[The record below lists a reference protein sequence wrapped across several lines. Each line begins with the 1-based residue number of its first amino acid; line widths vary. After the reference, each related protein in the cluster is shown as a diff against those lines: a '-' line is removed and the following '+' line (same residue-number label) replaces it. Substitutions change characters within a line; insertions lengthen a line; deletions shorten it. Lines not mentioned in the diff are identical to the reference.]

1 MTDIFAPNLRAL
13 TDARDAKAGD
23 ETVEKLEAA
32 KQPQLVRVD
41 TSADKHLGQP
51 LQPRKEN
58 LDSGYHGSTEDEK
71 ESNRARLSSRP
82 QSTSQSSRDPH
93 GDIGTQDT
101 VPITYP
107 EVYMDVDDRPAPD
120 AQSSSEEEHVE
131 PPAASE
137 RLEPAIVVSPDSPD
151 EAIGHAV
158 LSTPAQAATPQPAS
172 DAAEHYF
179 LMADTPVFDI
189 REIDGSS
196 TFEPIVQPQRSP
208 SQKSSPLQPVV
219 RKSSLSFATLP
230 AREPLAA
237 KSSIDHRISR
247 TSHLDHPASLPPA
260 RAGPFSDHIPLNK
273 PQVGQSGPVADVP
286 PGSRME
292 LDGDEKHGVS
302 EKDSEDL
309 TLTRLHRKTSTQRL
323 HERISQLGQSQSS
336 RPTKSIP
343 SIVQHLSQPER
354 PDPPAAVATE
364 AGAVEKLLKNSIHN
378 HHVAQHGD
386 DDDDDD
392 DDKDG
397 DGTQRPLRIPAAVSE
412 GERPLPAI
420 PQTSTKE
427 IASSALNQPDD
438 MDIDAAPPAPAP
450 QLQHTDVHQVSTDEG
465 QRGHAPSAPSARQA
479 TATEPHHARAAP
491 ATTLAQP
498 APPAKKMDVDPK
510 KPSANVHATP
520 NCAADGPIS
529 ASKAKLSSILKSAR
543 GIFASSAGV
552 SAQAKME
559 TLSPATNMRLRSQA
573 NKPATEIVG
582 EEIEPQIG
590 VPLPE
595 DAHEKAPEA
604 ESSQGQAQGPFKG
617 KEPKRPLRPGKA
629 ALSKSKP
636 GPVAIKVGTASQREL
651 DNRKVSIMRDGGGR
665 SRR

>member
-13 TDARDAKAGD
+13 TDARDAKAD
-23 ETVEKLEAA
+23 DKAVEKFEAVR
-32 KQPQLVRVD
+32 QPQLARAD
-41 TSADKHLGQP
+41 TSTDTHPGQP
-51 LQPRKEN
+51 LQPRKGN

-71 ESNRARLSSRP
+71 EINKAQLSSRP
-82 QSTSQSSRDPH
+82 ESTSQSSRDLH
-93 GDIGTQDT
+93 GDVGTQDT

-107 EVYMDVDDRPAPD
+107 EVYMDVDDGPAPG
-120 AQSSSEEEHVE
+120 AQSSSDEEHVE
-131 PPAASE
+131 SESASE
-137 RLEPAIVVSPDSPD
+137 KPEPAIVVSPHSPG
-151 EAIGHAV
+151 EAAGHAV
-158 LSTPAQAATPQPAS
+158 LGTPAKATASQPTS
-172 DAAEHYF
+172 DAAEHYSP
-179 LMADTPVFDI
+179 AVDTPVFDI
-189 REIDGSS
+189 REIDGFS
-196 TFEPIVQPQRSP
+196 TFEPIARPNRSP

-230 AREPLAA
+230 AREALTA

-247 TSHLDHPASLPPA
+247 TSHLDHPASLPQG
-260 RAGPFSDHIPLNK
+260 RAGPFSDHVSLNK
-273 PQVGQSGPVADVP
+273 PHVGQSGPIADIP

-292 LDGDEKHGVS
+292 LDDDDKPGAL

-343 SIVQHLSQPER
+343 SIVQQLSQPER
-354 PDPPAAVATE
+354 PDPPVSVSTD
-364 AGAVEKLLKNSIHN
+364 AGAVEKVLKGSIH
-378 HHVAQHGD
+378 HRHVAHD

-392 DDKDG
+392 DDGDDARRPLHISAAVPDG
-397 DGTQRPLRIPAAVSE
+397 D
-412 GERPLPAI
+412 RPLPDI
-420 PQTSTKE
+420 PQTSTKQV
-427 IASSALNQPDD
+427 ASSALDRTDD
-438 MDIDAAPPAPAP
+438 MDVDAAPLAPAP
-450 QLQHTDVHQVSTDEG
+450 QLQHTDVHHVSTDGG
-465 QRGHAPSAPSARQA
+465 QREDAPSAPSARQA
-479 TATEPHHARAAP
+479 IATESHHARAAP
-491 ATTLAQP
+491 ATAAAQT
-498 APPAKKMDVDPK
+498 APPAKKTDVGATR
-510 KPSANVHATP
+510 PSANVHAAP
-520 NCAADGPIS
+520 NRVADGPIS

-573 NKPATEIVG
+573 NKPATETVG
-582 EEIEPQIG
+582 EEIEQQAG

-595 DAHEKAPEA
+595 DARQKAPEA
-604 ESSQGQAQGPFKG
+604 ESSQGQAQGPSKG

-629 ALSKSKP
+629 APSKSKP

-651 DNRKVSIMRDGGGR
+651 DNRKVGRMRDGLTK